1 MSETK
6 LNVFFKGY
14 LGILLIVLI
23 VAFAP
28 ELRETHRSLDSMLI
42 RCALCAIV
50 TLAVYSIFYFV
61 FRRNDLAATGEEEN
75 SPQRT
80 EQQPANCCTRKD
92 IGIFR
97 CARLD
102 KLPHIFIAVTAM
114 LVILYPERPIQE
126 IIAYGFRLIGYLLC
140 VALAVGLVQ
149 AVCLSIK
156 ARRKTLPE
164 K

>member
-28 ELRETHRSLDSMLI
+28 ELRETHRSVDSMLI

-80 EQQPANCCTRKD
+80 EQQPASCCTR
-92 IGIFR
+92 IGIVR